1 MFKKIGREAKRVE
14 QKHRPAVKQAAT
26 VVKAA
31 VKGGE
36 SDARIAATI
45 NNLHRDGYG
54 DIHYA
59 VLNGDQS
66 ALQAKIDDD
75 RAKLDLMTECN
86 ENPEH
91 HKKTALQLAVDLGR
105 LDMAQKL
112 LDGGAAGK
120 ADPNHL
126 NTIGKDGLA
135 SIHRA
140 AADGSVERLNFLLA
154 QPTVDRVLKTQAPA
168 SCGANLSALQVACR
182 AGHIEVAEML
192 QAAFGDTITPE
203 DAMTFKSF
211 TASLGT
217 PLTDLHV
224 AVIAEEEVK
233 AQKLLNAPETQ
244 VNAPVRDKT
253 NQFYTQTALQIAVNK
268 GFLPIADIL
277 LQDSN
282 PAGRANPKHLNDL
295 GPTGLACIH
304 YAAADANNKTIQYLV
319 KIPEVICDLPTAD
332 GKSPVKVAC
341 ENGHINT
348 AFLLL
353 SAIKDEQHRRPQDV
367 VAVYELARDQSND
380 VVTIALQNEYEKAQA
395 TLAAEA
401 SPSPTFTPSL
411 QAQQGANTNTTPD
424 ADAEATVEFEKLG
437 MK

>member
-1 MFKKIGREAKRVE
+1 MLRKLEK
-14 QKHRPAVKQAAT
+14 KHRAQAKQAAT

-59 VLNGDQS
+59 VLNGDLN

-75 RAKLDLMTECN
+75 RANLDLITECN
-86 ENPEH
+86 EKPEH

-140 AADGSVERLNFLLA
+140 AADGSVERLKFLLA
-154 QPTVDRVLKTQAPA
+154 QPTVDRVLRTQAPA

-182 AGHIEVAEML
+182 GGQIEAAEML
-192 QAAFGDTITPE
+192 HATLGADITPE
-203 DAMTFKSF
+203 DKKAFESF

-224 AVIAEEEVK
+224 AVIAEEEIK

-244 VNAPVRDKT
+244 VHAAVRDKT
-253 NQFYTQTALQIAVNK
+253 NPFYTQTALQIAVNK

-304 YAAADANNKTIQYLV
+304 YAAADGNNKTIQYLL

-341 ENGHINT
+341 ENGKINT

-353 SAIKDEQHRRPQDV
+353 SAIKEEQRRRPQDV

-380 VVTIALQNEYEKAQA
+380 VVTVALQNEYEKAQT
-395 TLAAEA
+395 TLAAKA
-401 SPSPTFTPSL
+401 KPSPTFTPSL
-411 QAQQGANTNTTPD
+411 QAQQGANTSTTPE
-424 ADAEATVEFEKLG
+424 ADATATATAEYEKLG